1 MNIILIFLG
10 AVLMVVG
17 IVRSGNSGNDTE
29 KPAAEQTAPTPKA
42 NDMRVVLRND
52 GTYVVETYI
61 DWPEWRELGSVPGY
75 KNQKDAEELAAFLR
89 PKKQEPKVVYP

>member
-1 MNIILIFLG
+1 MSASIISI
-10 AVLMVVG
+10 AIG
-17 IVRSGNSGNDTE
+17 ILLVSFGLARIGSRPKENV
-29 KPAAEQTAPTPKA
+29 PVEQAAPTPKA
-42 NDMRVVLRND
+42 NDVRVFLRND

-61 DWPEWRELGSVPGY
+61 DWPEWRELGSVPGF